1 MALRKV
7 KFAPGVNKEGTDY
20 TADQGWVDSDK
31 IRFRQGN
38 PEKIGGW
45 QKYLLDSF
53 EGVCRSLH
61 AWSTLSSVKHIGVGT
76 NLKFYITEG
85 NSYKDVTPLRA
96 TTSAGD
102 VTFAASNGSSTLTVT
117 DSGHGAVVNDFV
129 TFSGAASLG
138 GLIIASALNQEY
150 QIASVT

>member
-61 AWSTLSSVKHIGVGT
+61 AWSTLSSVRPVSYTHLTLPT
-76 NLKFYITEG
+76 NRE
-85 NSYKDVTPLRA
+85 V
-96 TTSAGD
+96 
-102 VTFAASNGSSTLTVT
+102 
-117 DSGHGAVVNDFV
+117 
-129 TFSGAASLG
+129 
-138 GLIIASALNQEY
+138 
-150 QIASVT
+150 

>member
-45 QKYLLDSF
+45 QKYLL
-53 EGVCRSLH
+53 
-61 AWSTLSSVKHIGVGT
+61 SSV
-76 NLKFYITEG
+76 
-85 NSYKDVTPLRA
+85 
-96 TTSAGD
+96 
-102 VTFAASNGSSTLTVT
+102 
-117 DSGHGAVVNDFV
+117 
-129 TFSGAASLG
+129 
-138 GLIIASALNQEY
+138 
-150 QIASVT
+150 